1 MSIKNNAKIADTNS
15 QTYCTLVHGIYS
27 QFKGLY
33 GLLTQY
39 DMKKSRFY
47 LMLAYLA
54 FEKEIEQ
61 ELKESAKIN
70 Y

>member
-1 MSIKNNAKIADTNS
+1 MSIRDKENITDTNS
-15 QTYCTLVHGIYS
+15 EVYCVLVHSIYA

-33 GLLTQY
+33 SSLNKY
-39 DMKKSRFY
+39 NIKKSCFY